1 MNLCGPHRPWSGPAK
16 VEECFEPAF
25 LAGKVKAR
33 ATAGR
38 ALLLALWLAPAWC
51 VSGSP
56 RRQGAHTQVNSIPRA
71 GLPASAVLDP
81 N

>member
-1 MNLCGPHRPWSGPAK
+1 MNLCGPHRPWSGPGK
-16 VEECFEPAF
+16 VEERFEPAF
-25 LAGKVKAR
+25 VAGKVKAG
-33 ATAGR
+33 AMAGR

-51 VSGSP
+51 FTGSP
-56 RRQGAHTQVNSIPRA
+56 RRQGAHAQANSIPRA